1 VILDVVFALHGG
13 EPISCAVCITTH
25 ECTLCRSLFLYSF
38 LSWFGILALIQ
49 SIVNAATIGPIV
61 FFVGLM
67 INEEALNFM
76 PSRHYPAYIIGI
88 FPSIYDWTVNISQ
101 RAPLTGDGEYNL
113 NYPTGSPGFVGVLA
127 WKRGALLVSMVWVAM
142 IVMVLD
148 RKWVMAGAWAMI
160 GATFSVFGIMHVPEA
175 GFDNF
180 SDPTWDQ
187 CDLNAIPVPTCWDH
201 AEQWMFFVAYLML
214 AATFALIEVAKK
226 FDPTIK
232 DEMDDESAHAF
243 DNWFKDASK
252 GGDTSSEEDE
262 KEIKVID
269 DEEDV

>member
-1 VILDVVFALHGG
+1 M
-13 EPISCAVCITTH
+13 
-25 ECTLCRSLFLYSF
+25 
-38 LSWFGILALIQ
+38 SWFGILALIQ
-49 SIVNAATIGPIV
+49 SVVNAATIGPIV

-88 FPSIYDWTVNISQ
+88 FPSIYDWVVNVAQ
-101 RAPLTGDGEYNL
+101 RAPLTGDGQYNL

-148 RKWVMAGAWAMI
+148 RKWVMAGVWAMI
-160 GATFSVFGIMHVPEA
+160 GAAFAVFGSIHVPEA
-175 GFDNF
+175 GFENF

-187 CDLNAIPVPTCWDH
+187 CDLNTVTVPKCWEH

-232 DEMDDESAHAF
+232 AEMDDESAHAF
-243 DNWFKDASK
+243 DHWFKEASK

-262 KEIKVID
+262 KESKVEAEVESD
-269 DEEDV
+269 DMGEVPAKVDNDEVDV